1 MKNVVDLSLYY
12 QQIQKILVIFML
24 FFFSKG
30 PAVQCKD
37 FRERE
42 AQKNI
47 SAFVGVEEHRKKK
60 AEVNLLK
67 GHIHKI
73 RTG

>member
-1 MKNVVDLSLYY
+1 
-12 QQIQKILVIFML
+12 ML

-73 RTG
+73 RTGWIWSNGIKLFAIIS